1 LTSELAKEF
10 AVVKDYNQSF
20 EFITKHPEV
29 VSQEIVDQ
37 ILAEAFQSQMKGK
50 AKYAKQAV
58 HQAWLLQ
65 YCQKLGK
72 DGVTLFFKRYVV
84 FFRCCCV

>member
-1 LTSELAKEF
+1 LASDLAREF
-10 AVVKDYNQSF
+10 AMIKDYDKSF

-37 ILAEAFQSQMKGK
+37 ILAEAFQAQLKGK
-50 AKYAKQAV
+50 AKHAKQAV

-72 DGVTLFFKRYVV
+72 DGVTLFFKRYVLSN
-84 FFRCCCV
+84 FDPNG

>member
-1 LTSELAKEF
+1 MTSDLAKQF
-10 AVVKDYNQSF
+10 AAITDYNESF
-20 EFITKHPEV
+20 QFITKHPEI

-37 ILAEAFQSQMKGK
+37 ILAEAFQAQLKGM

-72 DGVTLFFKRYVV
+72 DGVTLFFKRY
-84 FFRCCCV
+84 FFFNHQHFI